1 MAKLP
6 KNYVNRDNHNQFT
19 DTFCYGVSRRTSFY
33 PPLEHHATSTSKD
46 SDSKR
51 SSETNTKEIKR
62 QNSLNLEV
70 DKSKVATQSIL
81 SGENGDSSW
90 TLDDTTGELI
100 FTNGT
105 LDQNIATNITN
116 EGYDPTLVKSVSFQG
131 TVVAPTN
138 LDNFL
143 TGLTELQSFDGA
155 NLDTSSVTSMRNF
168 FSGLSKLGKVN
179 LDIATNHTMSGTCME
194 NFFANTPSLWKIAIG
209 ANFEFQGDTPVTIP
223 SAPDV
228 GTHITDNGTTYVTS
242 AANWQLVGA
251 GTDHLPAGEV
261 LSNLKTITTN
271 TAPRPLT
278 IVWAQTGET
287 YDPILR
293 GYHGTSPWTL
303 DPDTG
308 ELIYNTGTFQ
318 SYNARTVAANLES
331 YDVDPDI
338 VTSISF
344 TGTVNLPANSY
355 NMFYNLENLA
365 VFDATNSYTDNVT
378 DMGRMFMLNSKIQTL
393 DLSNWDVT
401 KVTSFDTMFYG
412 MTSLTTLNL
421 TDWGVGRTAST
432 VNMYSMFTG
441 TTALTNLTLTN
452 FKTTNVTNME
462 FMFSSSGVT
471 SLDLSNWDVT
481 KVTTFGSMFQNA
493 KSLTTLN
500 LTDWGVGRTASNVNM
515 GFMFRYTTALTSLTL
530 TNFKTTNVTNMQSM
544 FVSSGVVGLDLSNW
558 DVTEVTTFERMFQ
571 NATALTTLNLTD
583 WGVNRV
589 ASSVNM
595 SFMFFGTSSLTNPTL
610 TNFKTTNV
618 TNMESMFYNAGVTS
632 LAIQSWDVS
641 QVTTFEDMFYNANK
655 LTTLDLSGWHTSG
668 ATVAAMFH
676 NTTNLWKITL
686 GEDIIFSGNPRFQ
699 TAPAIGTTIPGTS
712 YKTTAASWQIVG
724 TGTEF
729 NPKGAMVTTTEM
741 YAYRTEPVTYVWA
754 NQSVQPT
761 PAIDTISS
769 LTFGTLGASDFFN
782 GNSPLATN
790 MATGSV
796 ALEDLDN
803 TTTYNVTVAQTSDW
817 TTDGESATIAKS
829 DLKIKYGTSDLS
841 TGACRFWSG
850 TSATATKSIAFNH
863 DDTKNFSIWLN
874 PSTVLDTALLGKQLE
889 SELTWTLSETP

>member
-1 MAKLP
+1 MRVRKSLYITIITLLMTLSGPLQAVTASQLSEKDNNQPTTTMQLP
-6 KNYVNRDNHNQFT
+6 NEGRSDLQELIQRVDANVGD
-19 DTFCYGVSRRTSFY
+19 
-33 PPLEHHATSTSKD
+33 D
-46 SDSKR
+46 SAEEP
-51 SSETNTKEIKR
+51 SSETEADEHEEVEPPIED
-62 QNSLNLEV
+62 SNLPEPEE
-70 DKSKVATQSIL
+70 Q
-81 SGENGDSSW
+81 GN
-90 TLDDTTGELI
+90 
-100 FTNGT
+100 
-105 LDQNIATNITN
+105 Q
-116 EGYDPTLVKSVSFQG
+116 KSVVQAK
-131 TVVAPTN
+131 APR
-138 LDNFL
+138 
-143 TGLTELQSFDGA
+143 A
-155 NLDTSSVTSMRNF
+155 
-168 FSGLSKLGKVN
+168 
-179 LDIATNHTMSGTCME
+179 
-194 NFFANTPSLWKIAIG
+194 
-209 ANFEFQGDTPVTIP
+209 
-223 SAPDV
+223 
-228 GTHITDNGTTYVTS
+228 
-242 AANWQLVGA
+242 
-251 GTDHLPAGEV
+251 
-261 LSNLKTITTN
+261 ITTN
-271 TAPRPLT
+271 TN
-278 IVWAQTGET
+278 
-287 YDPILR
+287 
-293 GYHGTSPWTL
+293 GTSTWTF
-303 DPDTG
+303 DSTTG
-308 ELIYNTGTFQ
+308 LLSFGTGQLAERIDNNLT
-318 SYNARTVAANLES
+318 NAGVTPANVKTIRFNGAVDAPTAVDYLFANLTQLS
-331 YDVDPDI
+331 GF
-338 VTSISF
+338 TSLNNFSTRYATSMSMWF
-344 TGTVNLPANSY
+344 DGTSSLS
-355 NMFYNLENLA
+355 
-365 VFDATNSYTDNVT
+365 
-378 DMGRMFMLNSKIQTL
+378 TL
-393 DLSNWDVT
+393 DLST
-401 KVTSFDTMFYG
+401 FVTSNVTTMFAMFYG
-412 MTSLTTLNL
+412 
-421 TDWGVGRTAST
+421 
-432 VNMYSMFTG
+432 
-441 TTALTNLTLTN
+441 
-452 FKTTNVTNME
+452 
-462 FMFSSSGVT
+462 SGVT

-500 LTDWGVGRTASNVNM
+500 LTDWGVGRTASNLNM

-668 ATVAAMFH
+668 ATVTAMFY

-741 YAYRTEPVTYVWA
+741 YADRTEPVTYVWA